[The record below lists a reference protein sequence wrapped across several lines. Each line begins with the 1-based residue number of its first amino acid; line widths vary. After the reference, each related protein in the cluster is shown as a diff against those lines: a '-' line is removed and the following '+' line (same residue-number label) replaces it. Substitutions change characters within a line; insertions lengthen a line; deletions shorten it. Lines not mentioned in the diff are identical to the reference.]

1 MKKNNIASIS
11 VRKILFISLIFAIIL
26 GATVLAGNVKINN
39 VKIEFSN
46 DYEISVVTSK
56 TKVADILEENHIILK
71 ENETVTPSLDEEIT
85 DAKKIIISIIGEEPV
100 EIADAETI
108 DINVETISEDYTNI
122 TEAVITVIEEIPFE
136 TITKDVS
143 NGSSL
148 TTNSIIQA
156 GQNGQKKVTY
166 KVKYKNEV
174 EISREEIASE
184 IIKEPINKIV
194 QVQTKQITSRTTT
207 SRGTGTSGQSGM
219 YKVTA
224 YCSCAKC
231 CGWSTGITASGAKAT
246 ANHTI
251 AAPSTF
257 SFGTKVVINGIT
269 YTVEDRGGAIQGN
282 RIDVYMDSHSEA
294 LAWGVRYLYVEV
306 LN

>member
-26 GATVLAGNVKINN
+26 GATVLAGSVKINN

-100 EIADAETI
+100 EIAEAETI
-108 DINVETISEDYTNI
+108 DINAETISEDYNNI

-156 GQNGQKKVTY
+156 GRNGQKKVTY

-184 IIKEPINKIV
+184 IIKEPVNKIV
-194 QVQTKQITSRTTT
+194 QVQTKQITARGTTA
-207 SRGTGTSGQSGM
+207 RGTGTSGQSGM

-231 CGWSTGITASGAKAT
+231 CGKTSGYTASGAKAT
-246 ANHTI
+246 AGHTV
-251 AAPSTF
+251 AASSQF
-257 SFGTKVVINGIT
+257 AFGTKLIINGKE
-269 YTVEDRGGAIQGN
+269 YVVEDRGGAITGN
-282 RIDVYMDSHSEA
+282 KIDIYMNSHAEA
-294 LAWGVRYLYVEV
+294 LAWGVKYLPVQV
-306 LN
+306 SQ